1 MNLMLSIMD
10 RLGDMM
16 ATAQAGDGDASADA
30 ADEGGEINS
39 MMSNLGDLMEQM
51 VGSEVAGNATE
62 EAASQVDITG
72 YNYAACRYEKD
83 GITYPNRI
91 LVGSETYPGDLD
103 RNWELVEKLPYLIGD
118 FDWTAFDY
126 LGEAGIGKVTYGQA
140 QGMSFYAPYP
150 YKAAYC
156 GDLNLIGDM
165 RPVAYWRQLIWG
177 LRKAPYVCA
186 QPPAYHGVE
195 KGMTGWSMTDAV
207 RSWNWAGYEGKP
219 ITVEVYADAD
229 EAALYVN
236 GELIE
241 KKAVGETKKFVA
253 LFETVYT
260 PGTLE
265 TVVYR
270 KGQEIGRDTMVTASE
285 DVHIDAY
292 ADKVAVP
299 ADESDICYVEIA
311 LKDAQDNLN
320 PGCDKAVTILVE
332 GPGRILGFG
341 SADPQSEENYFD
353 TTAKAYEGRLRA
365 AIRGTGEKGTITV
378 TLKAEGC
385 EDVKVQVE
393 AE

>member
-1 MNLMLSIMD
+1 
-10 RLGDMM
+10 
-16 ATAQAGDGDASADA
+16 
-30 ADEGGEINS
+30 
-39 MMSNLGDLMEQM
+39 
-51 VGSEVAGNATE
+51 
-62 EAASQVDITG
+62 
-72 YNYAACRYEKD
+72 
-83 GITYPNRI
+83 
-91 LVGSETYPGDLD
+91 
-103 RNWELVEKLPYLIGD
+103 
-118 FDWTAFDY
+118 
-126 LGEAGIGKVTYGQA
+126 
-140 QGMSFYAPYP
+140 
-150 YKAAYC
+150 
-156 GDLNLIGDM
+156 
-165 RPVAYWRQLIWG
+165 
-177 LRKAPYVCA
+177 
-186 QPPAYHGVE
+186 
-195 KGMTGWSMTDAV
+195 
-207 RSWNWAGYEGKP
+207 
-219 ITVEVYADAD
+219 
-229 EAALYVN
+229 LYVN

-320 PGCDKAVTILVE
+320 PGCDKAVTISVE